1 MKKGGAF
8 PPFSF
13 KTSLFGKGINMFRA
27 LERKHK
33 ELPRDICVE
42 VLKTETR
49 GVLSVIGEEGYPYG
63 MPMNHWYNEED
74 GAIYFH
80 CGDARSHRMDALQ
93 KDNRVS
99 FCVYDQ
105 GYRKEGDW
113 SYYVKSV
120 IVFGKMEVIDDREV
134 IRAISTKLSYKFT
147 NDTAFIEGTI
157 RDHLHRTRLLK
168 LVPEHICG
176 KLVHEQ

>member
-1 MKKGGAF
+1 
-8 PPFSF
+8 
-13 KTSLFGKGINMFRA
+13 MFRA

-33 ELPRDICVE
+33 ELPRETCVE

-49 GVLSVIGEEGYPYG
+49 GVLSVIGDEGYPYG

-80 CGDARSHRMDALQ
+80 CGDTRSHRMDALQ

-99 FCVYDQ
+99 FCVYDR

-113 SYYVKSV
+113 AYYVKSV
-120 IVFGKMEVIDDREV
+120 IVFGRMEIIDDREI
-134 IRAISTKLSYKFT
+134 IRDISTKLSYKFT
-147 NDTAFIEGTI
+147 DDTAFIESTI
-157 RDHLHRTRLLK
+157 REHLHRTRLLK